1 MFRRIFTL
9 ALVALALLAAPASAQ
24 YDPNTGCGTIAV
36 AGAVSVD
43 ADGTPVVRPG
53 SDGSVAMSNLLP
65 GSTVTV
71 TVGGLTVRTFT
82 VPAAGEFTGSF
93 VVPAGLADGTY
104 VVTATGT
111 HESGSSDCG
120 ASTTI
125 RVAAATTNPG
135 GGGSVSV
142 PNPDSVDADGT
153 PVVQAGSQATVTQSG
168 LLPGSTVTVSIDNQV
183 VGSSVVNAS
192 GEINM
197 TVTIPAGVYPGSYAI
212 VATGTNADGSDFT
225 ASQDVRVARAT
236 QGGTTTGNDTTTTGG
251 GNPSG
256 SLAFTGSTAAPLA
269 GAATVLIVLGA
280 VMLLAR
286 KPEANS

>member
-1 MFRRIFTL
+1 M
-9 ALVALALLAAPASAQ
+9 ALALLAAPASAQ
-24 YDPNTGCGTIAV
+24 YDPNTGCGTVAV
-36 AGAVSVD
+36 SGAVSVD

-53 SDGSVAMSNLLP
+53 SDGSVALSNLLP
-65 GSTVTV
+65 GSTATV

-82 VPAAGEFTGSF
+82 VPASGEFTGSF
-93 VVPAGLADGTY
+93 LVPAGLADGTY
-104 VVTATGT
+104 VVNASGT
-111 HESGSSDCG
+111 HSSGSSDCG

-125 RVAAATTNPG
+125 RVEAAGTTPG

-153 PVVQAGSQATVTQSG
+153 PVVSAGSQATVTQSG

-183 VGSSVVNAS
+183 VGSSVVTAS

-197 TVTIPAGVYPGSYAI
+197 TVTIPAGIYPGSYAI
-212 VATGTNADGSDFT
+212 VAEGTNADGSDFS
-225 ASQDVRVARAT
+225 ASQNVRVTSAAQT
-236 QGGTTTGNDTTTTGG
+236 GSTTTVPGTTTGGQPG
-251 GNPSG
+251 G

-286 KPEANS
+286 KPEASDS